1 MLHKETVEPELL
13 NLATDLIK
21 IPGLKQF
28 VLVGGTAI
36 SLLIGNRKSIDID
49 LFSIDSFE
57 TDYILTTL
65 KDHGL
70 KFTVQSMSK
79 GAILGY
85 IGTIKTDFIRHNYPW
100 IEAPLKTEGVTLASL
115 KDLAAMKLNAIVGS
129 GARLKDFIDVAFLST
144 HFSLSEMLDFY
155 EIKYPDINGLMAMK
169 SLCYFEDIDFSVDI
183 EYIGRRRSWEEV
195 KNRLT
200 QLVSD
205 PDKHFPPF

>member
-183 EYIGRRRSWEEV
+183 EYIGRKRSWEEV

-200 QLVSD
+200 QMVSG
-205 PDKHFPPF
+205 PQKHFPPF